1 MNDIIIKDNVL
12 YLSNLKELCDNFLKI
27 PWNISEILNDKL
39 SSAIC
44 EMECESLDNCQMT
57 HVLFN
62 DIPLKVTPTYD
73 LIQPI
78 LQHLIENHGLRTL
91 VRVKSNMNLKTSKIV
106 KHGLHIDLVGAV
118 DFDNPTTS
126 IPKYFDGARTA
137 IFYLNSN
144 DGYTEFEDGTRI
156 ESVANRI
163 VSFPYYMKHTGTT
176 CTDQPFRSVINFNYF

>member
-78 LQHLIENHGLRTL
+78 VNHLIEYHGLRTL
-91 VRVKSNMNLKTSKIV
+91 VRVKSNMNLQTSEIV
-106 KHGLHIDLVGAV
+106 KHGLHIDLIGAV
-118 DFDNPTTS
+118 DFNNPTNS
-126 IPKYFDGARTA
+126 IPKYFDGARTS
-137 IFYLNSN
+137 IFYLNTN

-156 ESVANRI
+156 ESVDNRL
-163 VSFPYYMKHTGTT
+163 VTFPAYLPHTGTT
-176 CTDQPFRSVINFNYF
+176 CTDEPFRVVINFNYF